1 MALMVPLVASL
12 GIGAASPS
20 SGAVTRTQHA
30 HNGGFEAG
38 RAGWVVNT
46 PRTKLRV
53 VQRGVGG
60 SKALMLTNRRNGPAS
75 FRARQT
81 LTDSTAAG
89 QTYAV
94 SAYVRTNQP
103 GVVGRLVLRETA
115 SGQPALETSK
125 GFHAS
130 RDWSKVS
137 LTAVTR
143 RSASQLEVRFRVY
156 RLHKRRSILVDN
168 VSVVQIT
175 PTDPG
180 SATPPPPV
188 GAPPVTTPPVVTPPV
203 TTPPV
208 VTPPVTT
215 PPVGAPPVTTPPVV
229 TPPVTSPGARTMS
242 NGCAMSARGIPVASC
257 GALLGSAYGSNT
269 DPTPWE
275 AEMGHALG
283 VRRTYY
289 GATQV
294 DKGVSV
300 AKTDLAKHRVP
311 WISYKLPY
319 SWADMVAGKGD
330 AWTLDLAT
338 KLSKL
343 NGPVWLAFHH
353 EPEGDGDIT
362 LWTAMQARL
371 APIVRAA
378 APNVSYSIVVTGWNQ
393 LYGPAQYSLDAI
405 WPKNTKIDLLGV
417 DVYNKLGAVKN
428 GVEYTKAT
436 DMEGDYFKPFSAW
449 AKKNGVAWGV
459 AETGFTDKAAEVD
472 PQWVSR
478 SYTQLRALGGVAFT
492 YFNTN
497 LNSIANWALTTE
509 TKKRVYKDALSTTP
523 VL

>member
-180 SATPPPPV
+180 SATPP
-188 GAPPVTTPPVVTPPV
+188 
-203 TTPPV
+203 
-208 VTPPVTT
+208 